1 MDFNLPKEIDAYR
14 KQIRNFVDEHILP
27 LENNPSNF
35 DEHESIV
42 LPLLTELRERAR
54 SEGIWALQVS
64 KERGGGGLPV
74 VGMAACYEEMGRSLY
89 APAVFNSHAPDDG
102 NMMLLEKVATN
113 LQKDRWLQPLI
124 DGESWSAFAM
134 TEPAPGSGSD
144 PGGMM
149 QTRAEKIG
157 NQWKIYGRKWFI
169 SGAGIAEHFILV
181 ARTSDDPRKGLTA
194 FLFHRDQPGWQLERR
209 IPTMGPEEHG
219 GHCELIFDGLTID
232 DENRLMGVG
241 DGLKVTQIRLGTA
254 RLTHCMRW
262 LGGACRAHDIALAY
276 ARERR
281 AFGEVLGHHEGVG
294 FMLADNGIE
303 LQQCRLMIWGTGWA
317 LDGGSKG
324 RHESSMT
331 KVAVSEAL
339 FRVAARCVQ
348 ILGGLGMTEDT
359 IVNQMFREIRGFR
372 IYDGP
377 SEVHRWAIAKRILKN
392 H

>member
-157 NQWKIYGRKWFI
+157 NQWKYMVA
-169 SGAGIAEHFILV
+169 SGL
-181 ARTSDDPRKGLTA
+181 
-194 FLFHRDQPGWQLERR
+194 
-209 IPTMGPEEHG
+209 
-219 GHCELIFDGLTID
+219 
-232 DENRLMGVG
+232 
-241 DGLKVTQIRLGTA
+241 
-254 RLTHCMRW
+254 
-262 LGGACRAHDIALAY
+262 
-276 ARERR
+276 
-281 AFGEVLGHHEGVG
+281 
-294 FMLADNGIE
+294 
-303 LQQCRLMIWGTGWA
+303 
-317 LDGGSKG
+317 
-324 RHESSMT
+324 
-331 KVAVSEAL
+331 
-339 FRVAARCVQ
+339 
-348 ILGGLGMTEDT
+348 
-359 IVNQMFREIRGFR
+359 
-372 IYDGP
+372 
-377 SEVHRWAIAKRILKN
+377 
-392 H
+392 